1 MNTTTATTRKIKL
14 QRGMAGWYVYY
25 SADLKHTFDIHKI
38 ATGMWAIK
46 HKVGHRENAT
56 VETWTV
62 TNLDAARAFIADT
75 LY

>member
-25 SADLKHTFDIHKI
+25 ANGCRDTFDIFKI
-38 ATGMWAIK
+38 GPGMWTVK
-46 HKVGHRENAT
+46 HKAGHRETAT

-62 TNLDAARAFIADT
+62 ANLDAARALIAS
-75 LY
+75 LI